1 MSVERRTK
9 GRTKARRAI
18 PCSDLLIIECDSQEL
33 ARTAL
38 NLGTWF
44 GRIASVAF
52 SRRRIALVQ
61 TSTAANLKDDL
72 DAAFTKHGR
81 FRSLLIVGHSD
92 ENGLVMVSNA
102 VVPWADV
109 GKLIRR
115 FQPERLFLC
124 ACRAGH
130 SKAVRSVFENAKS
143 LREIY
148 GSPVDLL
155 KIHTAPMGVLIGIEL
170 HGGKVNQEESA
181 GIRIASFIHWGV
193 QTYCWRRDE
202 MGPGNELE
210 VKSWD
215 AVAKLLGVTNWD
227 LSDAITDWVKKI
239 WPH

>member
-1 MSVERRTK
+1 VVPRN
-9 GRTKARRAI
+9 
-18 PCSDLLIIECDSQEL
+18 DLLIVECDSEEL

-44 GRIASVAF
+44 GRVASIAF

-61 TSTAANLKDDL
+61 TSTAAKLEDDL

-92 ENGLVMVSNA
+92 ENALAMASDA
-102 VVPWADV
+102 IVPWADV

-115 FQPERLFLC
+115 FQAKRLFLC

-143 LREIY
+143 LRETY

-155 KIHTAPMGVLIGIEL
+155 KIHTAPMGVLLAIEL
-170 HGGKVNQEESA
+170 HRGRISQEESA
-181 GIRIASFIHWGV
+181 GLRIASFINCGV

-202 MGPGNELE
+202 MGPGNELA
-210 VKSWD
+210 VQSCD
-215 AVAKLLGVTNWD
+215 ALAKLLGVTNWD

>member
-1 MSVERRTK
+1 VI
-9 GRTKARRAI
+9 AR
-18 PCSDLLIIECDSQEL
+18 SDLLIIECDSEEL

-44 GRIASVAF
+44 GNVASIAF
-52 SRRRIALVQ
+52 RRRRIALVQ
-61 TSTAANLKDDL
+61 TSTAAKLEDDL

-92 ENGLVMVSNA
+92 ENGLAMVSDA
-102 VVPWADV
+102 IVPWADV
-109 GKLIRR
+109 GNLIRR
-115 FQPERLFLC
+115 FQAKRLFLC

-130 SKAVRSVFENAKS
+130 SKAVRNVFENAKS

-170 HGGKVNQEESA
+170 YRGKVNQQESA
-181 GIRIASFIHWGV
+181 GIRIASFVHWGV

-202 MGPGNELE
+202 MGPGNELA
-210 VKSWD
+210 VQSWD